1 MMEQPTGIVFGVHPL
16 VAHMRSMTA
25 NLEARTGRG
34 LAAWIEVVRREG
46 PAGDRERL
54 VWLKTRHKLG
64 GATAGLI
71 VECVAGRGRAF
82 ADEETYLAAAPRLV
96 DALFSG
102 PKAALRPLYEALAR
116 LACSI
121 ADDVRI
127 CPTTTAVSIHRRHV
141 VAEIKPASRTR
152 IELDLA
158 LGAEKGGGRLVET
171 GGLAKKDRLTHR
183 VVVERL
189 EEIDDELTAWLRL
202 ACERDAEP

>member
-1 MMEQPTGIVFGVHPL
+1 MEQPRGIVFGVHPL
-16 VAHMRSMTA
+16 VAHVRAMTA

-34 LAAWIEVVRREG
+34 LAAWIDVVRREG

-54 VWLKTRHKLG
+54 VWLKMRHKLG

-71 VECVAGRGRAF
+71 VERAAGRGREF
-82 ADEETYLAAAPRLV
+82 ADPETYLAAAPRLA

-121 ADDVRI
+121 ADDVRV
-127 CPTTTAVSIHRRHV
+127 CPTTTAVAIHRRHV
-141 VAEIKPASRTR
+141 VAEIKPVSRTR
-152 IELDLA
+152 LELGLA
-158 LGAEKGGGRLVET
+158 LGAEKGRGRLVET
-171 GGLAKKDRLTHR
+171 GGLAKKDRLTHS
-183 VVVERL
+183 VSVERL

-202 ACERDAEP
+202 ACGRDAQT